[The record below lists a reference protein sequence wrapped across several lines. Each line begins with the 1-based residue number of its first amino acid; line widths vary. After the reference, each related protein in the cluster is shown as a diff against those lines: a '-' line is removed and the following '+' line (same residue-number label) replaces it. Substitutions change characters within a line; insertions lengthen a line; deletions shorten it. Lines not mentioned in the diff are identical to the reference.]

1 MFSHLPLLQSSSL
14 YSIALLLFSFPSA
27 CLSPFKLFPM
37 CPRTITKPACL
48 FMFHWGI
55 TLFLCYYFFCVVA
68 SVWLAPDSATLSH
81 PHYIFTLRFPRTQN
95 AHTFPH
101 TPNALCV
108 SFVYASLGSMEIH
121 LHVGFFFCTCVCIG
135 KCNNLFFFWC
145 FYHSRLPCRLFNHD
159 SFPVCLLLSSGTV
172 ITTKTLHYRHKTLVS
187 RLKFGYLLKLDKLWY
202 ILIANQT

>member
-121 LHVGFFFCTCVCIG
+121 LCVGFFVFLYVCIG
-135 KCNNLFFFWC
+135 KCNNLFFFFGVFTIVGC
-145 FYHSRLPCRLFNHD
+145 LVGY
-159 SFPVCLLLSSGTV
+159 SFMIVSTVCLLLSSGPV
-172 ITTKTLHYRHKTLVS
+172 ITTKTLNYRHKTFVS
-187 RLKFGYLLKLDKLWY
+187 RFKFF
-202 ILIANQT
+202 LIIF

>member
-1 MFSHLPLLQSSSL
+1 MVKCNVKHISIFNQSNALSAHFSRNVSVFVFIIFLFFSFLVFSHLPLLQSSSL

-121 LHVGFFFCTCVCIG
+121 LCGGFFC
-135 KCNNLFFFWC
+135 FFV
-145 FYHSRLPCRLFNHD
+145 R
-159 SFPVCLLLSSGTV
+159 V
-172 ITTKTLHYRHKTLVS
+172 YREM
-187 RLKFGYLLKLDKLWY
+187 
-202 ILIANQT
+202 